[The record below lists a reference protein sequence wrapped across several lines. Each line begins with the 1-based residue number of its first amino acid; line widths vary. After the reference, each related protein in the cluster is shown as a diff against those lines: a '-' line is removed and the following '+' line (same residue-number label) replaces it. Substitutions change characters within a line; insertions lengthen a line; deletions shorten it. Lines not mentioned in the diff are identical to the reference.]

1 MSSKT
6 GIDQLR
12 AIEQQFDRECASVV
26 DRQSLED
33 IRTRYLSRKS
43 GLLTTQLQNLETCR
57 PNSARNSAALQT
69 SSSQKSKRRWTSC
82 KPTIVE
88 REKSSALEREALDVT
103 LPGNRR
109 RIGHRHPLTIVR
121 KEIED
126 IFISMGYTVEDGPEV
141 ESTYYNFD
149 ALNIPPDH
157 PARDPRDTFY
167 IAEDLLLRTH
177 TSPVQVR
184 TMEKMQPPIRI
195 ICPGRV
201 FRRDAFDPTH
211 SPMFHQVECLVV
223 DEGITFGDL
232 KGTLERFHKQFFGE
246 KTKTR
251 LRPSFFPF
259 VEPGAEV
266 DVSCVFCDGS
276 GCRVCKGTGWIEV
289 MGVGNGSSEPLWIR
303 QLRCR
308 EVHRICLR
316 RRHRAVRDVEVQHQR
331 PSVVLS
337 ERYAVSGA
345 VLAANDGDHTVKISL
360 NWLKEFVDVR
370 RDAAAANCGTNSSD
384 SRTSGLGRFDAFWI
398 AHGARRFHL

>member
-1 MSSKT
+1 MSSN
-6 GIDQLR
+6 GIGRLR
-12 AIEQQFDRECASVV
+12 AIEQQFDTESVSVV
-26 DRQSLED
+26 DRKSLED
-33 IRTRYLSRKS
+33 TRTRYLSRKS
-43 GLLTTQLQNLETCR
+43 GLLTLELQSLGKLPKEDRAEFGRVANEIKVKIE
-57 PNSARNSAALQT
+57 AALESLST
-69 SSSQKSKRRWTSC
+69 
-82 KPTIVE
+82 TIE
-88 REKSSALEREALDVT
+88 QREKESSLQREALDVT

-149 ALNIPPDH
+149 ALNIPQTH

-167 IAEDLLLRTH
+167 VAENMLLRTH

-184 TMEKMQPPIRI
+184 TMEKMQPPVRI

-201 FRRDAFDPTH
+201 YRRDPLDPTH
-211 SPMFHQVECLVV
+211 SPMFHQVEGLLV

-266 DVSCVFCDGS
+266 DVSCVFCDQQ
-276 GCRVCKGTGWIEV
+276 GCRVCKGTGWVEV
-289 MGVGNGSSEPLWIR
+289 MGAGM
-303 QLRCR
+303 
-308 EVHRICLR
+308 VHPNLYGFVNYDPEKYSGFAFGGGI
-316 RRHRAVRDVEVQHQR
+316 D
-331 PSVVLS
+331 
-337 ERYAVSGA
+337 RYAI
-345 VLAANDGDHTVKISL
+345 LKYNINDIQLFFQNDM
-360 NWLKEFVDVR
+360 
-370 RDAAAANCGTNSSD
+370 
-384 SRTSGLGRFDAFWI
+384 RFLEQF
-398 AHGARRFHL
+398 

>member
-1 MSSKT
+1 MSSNDGT
-6 GIDQLR
+6 GRLR
-12 AIEQQFDRECASVV
+12 AIEQKFNSELASVH
-26 DRQSLED
+26 DARSLED

-43 GLLTTQLQNLETCR
+43 GLLTTQLQNLGELPKDQR
-57 PNSARNSAALQT
+57 AEFGRVANQLKSKIEAALDTLQT
-69 SSSQKSKRRWTSC
+69 
-82 KPTIVE
+82 TIFE
-88 REKSSALEREALDVT
+88 REKQSALERETLDVT

-109 RIGHRHPLTIVR
+109 RIGHRHPLTIVW

-126 IFISMGYTVEDGPEV
+126 IFISMGYTVEDGPEI

-149 ALNIPPDH
+149 ALNFPVGH

-167 IAEDLLLRTH
+167 VGENMILRTH

-184 TMEKMQPPIRI
+184 TMEKVQPPVRI

-223 DEGITFGDL
+223 DEGITFSDL

-266 DVSCVFCDGS
+266 DISCVFCDGS

-289 MGVGNGSSEPLWIR
+289 MGAGM
-303 QLRCR
+303 
-308 EVHRICLR
+308 VHPNLYGFVNYDAEKYTGFAFGGGI
-316 RRHRAVRDVEVQHQR
+316 D
-331 PSVVLS
+331 
-337 ERYAVSGA
+337 RYAM
-345 VLAANDGDHTVKISL
+345 LKYNINDL
-360 NWLKEFVDVR
+360 QLFFQNEM
-370 RDAAAANCGTNSSD
+370 
-384 SRTSGLGRFDAFWI
+384 RFLQQF
-398 AHGARRFHL
+398 

>member
-1 MSSKT
+1 MSSND
-6 GIDQLR
+6 GIGRLR
-12 AIEQQFDRECASVV
+12 AIEQKFDSELASVH
-26 DRQSLED
+26 DARSLED

-43 GLLTTQLQNLETCR
+43 GLLTTQLQNLGELPKDQR
-57 PNSARNSAALQT
+57 AEFGRVANQLRSKIEAALDTLQT
-69 SSSQKSKRRWTSC
+69 
-82 KPTIVE
+82 TIFE
-88 REKSSALEREALDVT
+88 REKQSALERETLDVS

-109 RIGHRHPLTIVR
+109 RIGHRHPLTIVW

-126 IFISMGYTVEDGPEV
+126 IFISMGYSVEDGPEI

-149 ALNIPPDH
+149 ALNFPVGH

-167 IAEDLLLRTH
+167 VGENMILRTH

-184 TMEKMQPPIRI
+184 TMEKVQPPARI

-223 DEGITFGDL
+223 DEGVTFSDL

-266 DVSCVFCDGS
+266 DISCVFCDGS

-289 MGVGNGSSEPLWIR
+289 MGAGM
-303 QLRCR
+303 
-308 EVHRICLR
+308 VHPNLYGFVNYDAEKYTGFAFGGGI
-316 RRHRAVRDVEVQHQR
+316 D
-331 PSVVLS
+331 
-337 ERYAVSGA
+337 RYAM
-345 VLAANDGDHTVKISL
+345 LKYNINDL
-360 NWLKEFVDVR
+360 QLFFQNEM
-370 RDAAAANCGTNSSD
+370 
-384 SRTSGLGRFDAFWI
+384 RFLQQF
-398 AHGARRFHL
+398 

>member
-6 GIDQLR
+6 GIEQLR
-12 AIEQQFDRECASVV
+12 AIEEQFDRDCGVV
-26 DRQSLED
+26 SDSRSLEE
-33 IRTRYLSRKS
+33 IRNRYLSRKS
-43 GLLTTQLQNLETCR
+43 GLLTVQLQNLKDLP
-57 PNSARNSAALQT
+57 PNERAEFGKSANKLKVKLESALAALETKVQ
-69 SSSQKSKRRWTSC
+69 
-82 KPTIVE
+82 E
-88 REKSSALEREALDVT
+88 REKSSALQREAVDIT

-141 ESTYYNFD
+141 ESTFYNFD
-149 ALNIPPDH
+149 ALNIPASH

-167 IAEDLLLRTH
+167 ISDNQLLRTH
-177 TSPVQVR
+177 TSPVQIR
-184 TMEKMQPPIRI
+184 TMEKMKPPVRI

-223 DEGITFGDL
+223 DQGITFADL

-246 KTKTR
+246 ATKTR

-266 DVSCVFCDGS
+266 DVSCAFCGGS

-289 MGVGNGSSEPLWIR
+289 MGSGM
-303 QLRCR
+303 
-308 EVHRICLR
+308 VHPNVFK
-316 RRHRAVRDVEVQHQR
+316 AVNYDTDKYTGFAFGCGID
-331 PSVVLS
+331 
-337 ERYAVSGA
+337 RYAM
-345 VLAANDGDHTVKISL
+345 LKYDINDLQLFFQNDT
-360 NWLKEFVDVR
+360 
-370 RDAAAANCGTNSSD
+370 
-384 SRTSGLGRFDAFWI
+384 RFLEQF
-398 AHGARRFHL
+398 